1 MKLDGKK
8 ILITGAS
15 TGIGYAISRELGKK
29 GCYIAILA
37 RREDKLQALA
47 EEIRKYGGQA
57 LAIPVDVM
65 DADSVKQAITT
76 ANRDLDGLDVVIAN
90 AGVGILKPAHQIEPR
105 HVDRMVDVNLKGAM
119 YTLLA
124 GLDILLQHGGGQLVG
139 VSSIASYRGLPQSS
153 VYSATKAALSS
164 FLESLRVEYAKKNIR
179 VTTIC
184 PGYIKT
190 PMTEGAKMPMPM
202 MLEADVAARMIIDA
216 IEKEKKVYGFPW
228 PMNFGV
234 KLVRFLP
241 NFIYDAVIK
250 LVV

>member
-1 MKLDGKK
+1 MNLDGKK
-8 ILITGAS
+8 ILVTGAS
-15 TGIGYAISRELGKK
+15 TGIGYAISRELGRK
-29 GCYIAILA
+29 GCFITLLA
-37 RREDKLQALA
+37 RSEEKLQSLA
-47 EEIRKYGGQA
+47 EEIKKDGGQA
-57 LAIPVDVM
+57 LVM
-65 DADSVKQAITT
+65 PLDIKDPEVVKQAVNH
-76 ANRDLDGLDVVIAN
+76 ASQEMGGLDLVIAN
-90 AGVGILKPAHQIEPR
+90 AGVGILMPAHKLEIR

-124 GLDILLQHGGGQLVG
+124 GLEILLQGGGGQLVG

-153 VYSATKAALSS
+153 VYSATKAGLSS

-202 MLEADVAARMIIDA
+202 MLEADAAARMIIHA

-228 PMNFGV
+228 PVNSSV
-234 KLVRFLP
+234 KLLRFLP
-241 NFIYDAVIK
+241 NFIYDFAIK
-250 LVV
+250 LVM